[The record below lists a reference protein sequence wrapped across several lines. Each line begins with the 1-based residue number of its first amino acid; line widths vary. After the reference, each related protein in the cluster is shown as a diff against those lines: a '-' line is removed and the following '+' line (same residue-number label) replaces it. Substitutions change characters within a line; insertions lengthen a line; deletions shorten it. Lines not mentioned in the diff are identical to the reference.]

1 MQENANPNEPSRD
14 AIDALEQPVLIE
26 FGTAWCGHCQ
36 AALPLIA
43 AALAKHPRVRHIKVE
58 DGPGRRL
65 GRSFGVKLW
74 PTLIFLRRGVE
85 HSIGIVTAL
94 NPYIGYANA
103 TEIAQQ
109 ALITGESV
117 ADLVL
122 AKKLLTRE
130 QLEAILR
137 PEVLTRPHALGLGAA
152 PAETQHLAVGRDETV

>member
-85 HSIGIVTAL
+85 QTRLVRPVDAHAIG
-94 NPYIGYANA
+94 
-103 TEIAQQ
+103 Q
-109 ALITGESV
+109 ALAQIDALADV
-117 ADLVL
+117 A
-122 AKKLLTRE
+122 
-130 QLEAILR
+130 
-137 PEVLTRPHALGLGAA
+137 
-152 PAETQHLAVGRDETV
+152 